1 MRSLPSLLT
10 ASLVS
15 CGAAG
20 HWELGVENV
29 AMWDD
34 PSLIVPLPVSS
45 KKHVTT
51 DGRQCLQIDHCRSGK
66 KGTASWPPHFTV
78 KLVPKA
84 A

>member
-45 KKHVTT
+45 KNMSPQMA
-51 DGRQCLQIDHCRSGK
+51 GNSC
-66 KGTASWPPHFTV
+66 
-78 KLVPKA
+78 KLLSKRYKRVC
-84 A
+84 